1 MDRLTGGYDDRFGIF
16 CVDDSISDFEIMD
29 SSLILQYVLVLLIV
43 AFACY
48 SLFRVLKKNFA
59 PKNSA
64 PKEQTAIKT
73 ADVHNFLMWCNK

>member
-16 CVDDSISDFEIMD
+16 CVDDSISDFKIMD
-29 SSLILQYVLVLLIV
+29 SSLILQYTCFTDRCICLL
-43 AFACY
+43 
-48 SLFRVLKKNFA
+48 LFIQSIQRKTFA
-59 PKNSA
+59 PKNSV

>member
-1 MDRLTGGYDDRFGIF
+1 MDRFTGGYDDRFGIF

-29 SSLILQYVLVLLIV
+29 SSLIVQYVLVLLIV

-59 PKNSA
+59 PKKFSSKRTNCDKDCGCS
-64 PKEQTAIKT
+64 
-73 ADVHNFLMWCNK
+73 